1 MEAAN
6 EFDQLLDVIMNM
18 QGLPRSNG
26 ILFLWFFKCFG
37 EGNKPREKLVIPAHS
52 DPNSYL
58 VTAVR
63 KASTKLSCITP
74 CITFSHRKT
83 LSKNTGKPNY

>member
-1 MEAAN
+1 MEAAT
-6 EFDQLLDVIMNM
+6 EFAQLLDVIMNM
-18 QGLPRSNG
+18 QGLPRSNR

-37 EGNKPREKLVIPAHS
+37 DGNKPREKLVIPAHS

-63 KASTKLSCITP
+63 KASTELLVVS
-74 CITFSHRKT
+74 
-83 LSKNTGKPNY
+83 LLV